1 MEERGLWPGNDGHPG
16 TENKNCTA
24 SFSLRILAQL
34 QEVPEDVCPEL
45 RVLDF
50 GMELEAEQ
58 GSVAMTHRLDVAVLG
73 TREGHEI
80 PRQNRDFVVVRLPH
94 LEPIWETLKGEA
106 GLRNLADYFS
116 KLGDLAGAP
125 APPKVFAKKLWPP
138 AIPRIRREEA
148 ARESP

>member
-1 MEERGLWPGNDGHPG
+1 MEERGLWLGNDGHPG

-34 QEVPEDVCPEL
+34 QEVPEDICPEL

-73 TREGHEI
+73 AREGHEI
-80 PRQNRDFVVVRLPH
+80 PRQNRDFIVVRLPH
-94 LEPIWETLKGEA
+94 LESIWETLEEDV
-106 GLRNLADYFS
+106 GLMDF
-116 KLGDLAGAP
+116 DD
-125 APPKVFAKKLWPP
+125 
-138 AIPRIRREEA
+138 
-148 ARESP
+148 